1 LAFPSARRQ
10 NLKRHSQIFAA
21 DLKVTMIPIRGTVP
35 SKNPPIATWVLI
47 LANTVVFLVELGIP
61 SQEVGHVFYL
71 FGIVPARY
79 THPDWAMTVD
89 LATSN
94 YWPFLTSMFV
104 HGSWVHI
111 LANMWTLWIFGDNV
125 EDRMGPA
132 RFVVFYL
139 LCGVAG
145 SVAHVLANP
154 DSTMPTLGASGAVAG
169 VLGAYLIL
177 FPYAR
182 LIVLIPIF
190 LFPFVFEIPAVFF
203 IGFWALSQLFGGTL
217 SLASRANV
225 GGIAWWG
232 HVGGFAAGIV
242 LQIIFVNRGNAYL
255 PERRHA
261 DDDLRGAA

>member
-1 LAFPSARRQ
+1 
-10 NLKRHSQIFAA
+10 
-21 DLKVTMIPIRGTVP
+21 MIPIRGTVP

-47 LANTVVFLVELGIP
+47 LANTIVFLVELGIP
-61 SQEVGHVFYL
+61 SQEVGHFFYL

-79 THPDWAMTVD
+79 THPDWAMTVN

-94 YWPFLTSMFV
+94 YWPFLTGMFV
-104 HGSWVHI
+104 HGSWLHI

-125 EDRMGPA
+125 EDRMGPT
-132 RFVVFYL
+132 RFVIFYL
-139 LCGVAG
+139 WCGAAG

-177 FPYAR
+177 FPYSR
-182 LIVLIPIF
+182 LIVLVPILF
-190 LFPFVFEIPAVFF
+190 FPFIFEIPAVFF
-203 IGFWALSQLFGGTL
+203 IGFWALSQLFSGTL

-232 HVGGFAAGIV
+232 HLGGFAAGIL
-242 LQIIFVNRGNAYL
+242 LQTILRRQLTVEHL
-255 PERRHA
+255 PERSS
-261 DDDLRGAA
+261 DDDFRTAA

>member
-1 LAFPSARRQ
+1 
-10 NLKRHSQIFAA
+10 
-21 DLKVTMIPIRGTVP
+21 
-35 SKNPPIATWVLI
+35 
-47 LANTVVFLVELGIP
+47 
-61 SQEVGHVFYL
+61 
-71 FGIVPARY
+71 
-79 THPDWAMTVD
+79 MTVN

-94 YWPFLTSMFV
+94 YWPFLTGMFV
-104 HGSWVHI
+104 HGSWLHI

-125 EDRMGPA
+125 EDRMGPT
-132 RFVVFYL
+132 RFVIFYL

-177 FPYAR
+177 FPYSR
-182 LIVLIPIF
+182 LVVLVPIL

-203 IGFWALSQLFGGTL
+203 IGFWALSQLFSGTL

-232 HVGGFAAGIV
+232 HIGGFAAGIV
-242 LQIIFVNRGNAYL
+242 LQMVFVNRGDACL
-255 PERRHA
+255 PEHRHTH
-261 DDDLRGAA
+261 DDLKRAA